1 MPGIDRSYKPR
12 IWRCEECRAILGIVL
27 RDSDRCRRLWVLRV
41 QRQATEKEPAVSEKY
56 VFDSAESVRQDLLW
70 RVRALDSGTIG
81 CDFCGSLQ
89 EWYPTKE
96 ILREFIQRLRGDA
109 GLKEFDRLMKSEKV

>member
-41 QRQATEKEPAVSEKY
+41 QRQADDLALLAAEQSI
-56 VFDSAESVRQDLLW
+56 FDSAESVHHDLLW
-70 RVRALDSGTIG
+70 RVMDMDSGCIG
-81 CDFCGSLQ
+81 CDFCGSSQ
-89 EWYPTKE
+89 TWYPTIE
-96 ILREFIQRLRGDA
+96 ILRECIQRLRGDA
-109 GLKEFDRLMKSEKV
+109 GLKEFDRLMRSEKA